1 MHVYWAFE
9 ERSTFKWSKSN
20 LQNQGPRMDAIDF
33 ELNVLDRVWKFRIV
47 LNGIVKLDNCGINRA
62 RVSTPGPHLP
72 TQASVEYPLPRAPD
86 TSTFRMGKSVHLGE
100 GHNLSDKS
108 QVFCLSDNWLRMI
121 SPSRYY
127 IN

>member
-20 LQNQGPRMDAIDF
+20 LQTQGPRMDVTNF

-47 LNGIVKLDNCGINRA
+47 LNGIVKSENCVLNRV

-72 TQASVEYPLPRAPD
+72 TQPSVEYPLPRGP
-86 TSTFRMGKSVHLGE
+86 
-100 GHNLSDKS
+100 
-108 QVFCLSDNWLRMI
+108 W
-121 SPSRYY
+121 
-127 IN
+127 